1 MYMKKKALDDD
12 LMFSKPPEL
21 LLLQVFTQLDFVDH
35 LFESNSHKTHFHI
48 SDKSAVFS
56 ILQQNFE
63 VGNEERGRRWG
74 KREEMKR
81 E

>member
-35 LFESNSHKTHFHI
+35 LIIENNGHRPHFRKKFLPH
-48 SDKSAVFS
+48 
-56 ILQQNFE
+56 LL
-63 VGNEERGRRWG
+63 
-74 KREEMKR
+74 
-81 E
+81 